1 MAPTLRVR
9 REGVGA
15 FVLSPTPFFDP
26 QEILTL
32 KSHSLCYYAR
42 VRLLTTLP
50 SQKQLKWSQLRVGLT
65 VLFAS
70 ATLAVLIFVM
80 SGTGGWFTTKI
91 TLRSFLDNAGGLREG
106 APVRLAGVDI
116 GNVTGIRIVE
126 GKPTTPV
133 EVTMKVNTKYKFN
146 LRKDSVTLL
155 STAGVLGETF
165 VDVDSSTAKGPP
177 ATDGDTLAAREQ
189 PQIEDVVR
197 ASQGTLQNMDS
208 LLKRVDR
215 IVAFIESG
223 QGSIGKV
230 IYSPALYDQLNAT
243 VLEFKGLVDDIQN
256 GKGSIGPLLTSDV
269 AYKKVL
275 ATIDKLDA
283 IVDDI
288 QQGKGTAGKLLK
300 DPELYNNANKTIANV
315 RQLTDDIN
323 AGKGAIGTMTHDQ
336 EFAAK
341 LKTLMSNLS
350 ELSDRLEKGEGTA
363 GMLFKDPALYNN
375 SNQMLV
381 ETRELVK
388 AIRENPKKYL
398 TFHVKVF

>member
-1 MAPTLRVR
+1 M
-9 REGVGA
+9 
-15 FVLSPTPFFDP
+15 
-26 QEILTL
+26 
-32 KSHSLCYYAR
+32 
-42 VRLLTTLP
+42 P

-70 ATLAVLIFVM
+70 ITLAVLIFVM
-80 SGTGGWFTTKI
+80 SGTGGWLSRKI
-91 TLRSFLDNAGGLREG
+91 TVRSYFDNAGGLREG

-116 GNVTGIRIVE
+116 GNVSTVRIVP
-126 GKPTTPV
+126 GKPMTPV
-133 EVTMKVNTKYKFN
+133 EVTMRVNTKYSFN

-155 STAGVLGETF
+155 STAGILGETY
-165 VDVDSSTAKGPP
+165 VDVDSKAAQGPE
-177 ATDGDTLAAREQ
+177 ARDGDTLAARDQ
-189 PQIEDVVR
+189 PDIQDVVR
-197 ASQGTLQNMDS
+197 ASQGTLQNIDT

-230 IYSPALYDQLNAT
+230 IYDPALYNQLNST
-243 VLEFKGLVDDIQN
+243 VAEFKGIVDDIQS
-256 GKGSIGPLLTSDV
+256 GKGSLGPLLTSDE
-269 AYKKVL
+269 AYKK
-275 ATIDKLDA
+275 AMAAIDKVNVL
-283 IVDDI
+283 IDDL
-288 QQGKGTAGKLLK
+288 QQGKGSAGKLLK
-300 DPELYNNANKTIANV
+300 DPELYDNANKTIANV

-323 AGKGAIGTMTHDQ
+323 AGKGALGKMTHDQ
-336 EFAAK
+336 EFAAR
-341 LKTLMSNLS
+341 LQTTINNLAALS
-350 ELSDRLEKGEGTA
+350 ERLEKGEGTA